1 MTLITKDRVSEL
13 LYEAAIGGL
22 LSGIIGGRDV
32 AQRISGNPRNN
43 FVSPLYDT
51 TDGILASG
59 LGSASSRAKGAQKG
73 ADYRAER
80 PQNIEMPYV
89 PLIELSM
96 DDLALEY
103 GGKLPAK
110 GNYGRRDAIAR
121 ARERLGLNE
130 NEAAYIPAS
139 NVTRNGDEYILK
151 ITKSTLNKML
161 SPADGGDV
169 SVESLLIMDNLE
181 RIANNGVYYSS
192 EGDRKGREH
201 ILGIDHLITSVY
213 IDGTPMVVDMRVRVV
228 QQERGGDSNNV
239 LYYFTPEEINII
251 KESGSTSA
259 AERQALRGEV
269 SPLSVDRI
277 AQKQGEIKGF
287 STPYSDAYYADRYQE
302 LERKFLDGSISPEE
316 ADELWELE
324 RIRG

>member
-1 MTLITKDRVSEL
+1 
-13 LYEAAIGGL
+13 
-22 LSGIIGGRDV
+22 
-32 AQRISGNPRNN
+32 
-43 FVSPLYDT
+43 
-51 TDGILASG
+51 
-59 LGSASSRAKGAQKG
+59 
-73 ADYRAER
+73 
-80 PQNIEMPYV
+80 MPYV

-103 GGKLPAK
+103 GGKLPVK

-169 SVESLLIMDNLE
+169 PVESLLVMDNLE

-192 EGDRKGREH
+192 LGDRKGRDQ
-201 ILGIDHLITSVY
+201 ILGFDHLMTTVY
-213 IDGTPMVVDMRVRVV
+213 IDGVPMVVDMRVRVT
-228 QQERGGDSNNV
+228 ERGLQKGSDNI
-239 LYYFTPEEINII
+239 LYYLTPEEIRII

-259 AERQALRGEV
+259 AERHALRGEV

-277 AQKQGEIKGF
+277 AQKQDEIKGI
-287 STPYSDAYYADRYQE
+287 STPYRNAYHANRYQE
-302 LERKFLDGSISPEE
+302 LERKYLKGSISPEE

>member
-1 MTLITKDRVSEL
+1 
-13 LYEAAIGGL
+13 
-22 LSGIIGGRDV
+22 
-32 AQRISGNPRNN
+32 
-43 FVSPLYDT
+43 
-51 TDGILASG
+51 
-59 LGSASSRAKGAQKG
+59 
-73 ADYRAER
+73 
-80 PQNIEMPYV
+80 
-89 PLIELSM
+89 M

-103 GGKLPAK
+103 GGKLPVK

-169 SVESLLIMDNLE
+169 PVESLLVMDNLE

-192 EGDRKGREH
+192 LGDRKGRDQ
-201 ILGIDHLITSVY
+201 ILGFDHLMTTVY
-213 IDGTPMVVDMRVRVV
+213 IDGVPMVVDMRVRVT
-228 QQERGGDSNNV
+228 ERGLQKGSDNI
-239 LYYFTPEEINII
+239 LYYLTPEEIRII

-259 AERQALRGEV
+259 AERHALRGEV

-277 AQKQGEIKGF
+277 AQKQDEIKGI
-287 STPYSDAYYADRYQE
+287 STPYRNAYHANRYQE
-302 LERKFLDGSISPEE
+302 LERKYLKGSISPEE